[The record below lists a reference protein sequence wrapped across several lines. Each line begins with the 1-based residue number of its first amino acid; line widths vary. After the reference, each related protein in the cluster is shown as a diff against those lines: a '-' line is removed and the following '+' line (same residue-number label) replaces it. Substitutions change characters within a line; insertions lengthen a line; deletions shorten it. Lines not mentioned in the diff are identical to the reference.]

1 MLSAASAV
9 GAVGVVLNQV
19 FIWPQVRRAVQ
30 TAEGIAAL
38 TVLGGLLAR
47 VAWTAYGAVL
57 GDAALVVGNVTVAMG
72 FLVLLVV
79 LARRRQRAL
88 ALGTVATGLVASV
101 AVAGIAGHA
110 VLGALAVVSAA
121 VVNLPQMARAL
132 VDRHRLAGVSVPTY
146 LLIATASACW
156 LTYGVLRHDPLISAP
171 HLLLLPSAL
180 VTAFLAHRSRSHR
193 AYVGPPGR

>member
-1 MLSAASAV
+1 VLNAAPAV

-47 VAWTAYGAVL
+47 VAWTAYGVVL
-57 GDAALVVGNVTVAMG
+57 GDVALVAGNVTVAVG

-88 ALGTVATGLVASV
+88 ALGTVATGLVATV
-101 AVAGIAGHA
+101 ALAGIAGHV
-110 VLGALAVVSAA
+110 VLGTLAVVAAA
-121 VVNLPQMARAL
+121 VVNLPQMVRAL
-132 VDRHRLAGVSVPTY
+132 SDRHRLAGVSVPTY
-146 LLIATASACW
+146 LLVATASACW
-156 LTYGVLRHDPLISAP
+156 LTYGVLRHDPMISAP

-180 VTAFLAHRSRSHR
+180 VTAFLAHRSRSHF
-193 AYVGPPGR
+193 AKLDPTTT

>member
-1 MLSAASAV
+1 MSSLAPTV

-19 FIWPQVRRAVQ
+19 FIWPQVRRAVH

-38 TVLGGLLAR
+38 TVLSGLFAR

-57 GDAALVVGNVTVAMG
+57 GDVALIVGNVTVALG
-72 FLVLLVV
+72 FLVLLIV
-79 LARRRQRAL
+79 LAHRQQRAL
-88 ALGTVATGLVASV
+88 ALGTAAAGLVATV
-101 AVAGIAGHA
+101 AVAGLAGHA

-121 VVNLPQMARAL
+121 VVNLPQMVRAL
-132 VDRHRLAGVSVPTY
+132 TNRHRLAGVSVPTY

-180 VTAFLAHRSRSHR
+180 VVAFLAHRSRSHS
-193 AYVGPPGR
+193 AKPGSPTT

>member
-1 MLSAASAV
+1 VLSAAPTV
-9 GAVGVVLNQV
+9 GVIGVVLNQV

-38 TVLGGLLAR
+38 TVLGGLFAR

-57 GDAALVVGNVTVAMG
+57 GDVALVVGNITVAVG

-79 LARRRQRAL
+79 LARHRQRAL
-88 ALGTVATGLVASV
+88 ALGAAAAGLVATV
-101 AVAGIAGHA
+101 ALAGLAGHA

-132 VDRHRLAGVSVPTY
+132 IDRHRLAGVSVPTY
-146 LLIATASACW
+146 LLIATASSCW

-180 VTAFLAHRSRSHR
+180 VTAFLAHRSRRHL
-193 AYVGPPGR
+193 AHVDPPST

>member
-180 VTAFLAHRSRSHR
+180 ATAFLAHRSRSHR

>member
-101 AVAGIAGHA
+101 AVAGIAGHG

-180 VTAFLAHRSRSHR
+180 ATAFLAHRSRSHR